1 MAAPALVPV
10 VVGAT
15 GVIRMVGAPIASQL
29 VKKGLVSKATAKQVK
44 NFGKNIPKMSR
55 QMQGKLTK
63 EGARNVARRTPMR
76 GPGGRK
82 LTQLQKQKLMREN
95 MQKGKNAP
103 TSSTAKSKID
113 KVSNAASGIEKGARV
128 KKSVDKAMK
137 KKSDEKA
144 LQAKEKATQRSIAE
158 RIAQKKQA
166 ESAGKRNLPSKTR
179 PVPARGTS
187 GRPTKTPA
195 NASGRNLSTSTNK
208 SVAPRPR
215 PRPDMKTV
223 GSSKVPARGT
233 SGRPAATPANAS
245 GLRSLAAKQTVKPQI
260 AVAGLDTK
268 KPSKK
273 KNDPV
278 GSGQTPATGY
288 VESKRKPK
296 PKPKA
301 KDSGRDT
308 DLFDTPAGVT
318 SGKKSS
324 KFKDEGGKYKQYEF
338 AKKFDSSDPLYQS
351 GHMTQKGYDSEDME
365 AAKKGGQIKKLTK
378 TKKVVKKKAAPKKS
392 TFKKRKNFSGRGA
405 GAALRGF

>member
-195 NASGRNLSTSTNK
+195 NASGRNLSTSINK
-208 SVAPRPR
+208 PLAPRPR

-223 GSSKVPARGT
+223 GSSKVPARGR

-245 GLRSLAAKQTVKPQI
+245 GLRSLAAKQTVKPQ
-260 AVAGLDTK
+260 VALAGTDTK
-268 KPSKK
+268 TSSKK
-273 KNDPV
+273 KPV

-288 VESKRKPK
+288 VESTR
-296 PKPKA
+296 KPKA

-338 AKKFDSSDPLYQS
+338 AKKFDSSDPRYQS

>member
-1 MAAPALVPV
+1 MAALGLVPV

-55 QMQGKLTK
+55 KMQGELTK
-63 EGARNVARRTPMR
+63 QGARNVPRRTPMR

-82 LTQLQKQKLMREN
+82 LTQLEKQKLMREN
-95 MQKGKNAP
+95 IQRGKNEP
-103 TSSTAKSKID
+103 TSSTFKSKVD
-113 KVSNAASGIEKGARV
+113 KASNAASGIEKGAGV
-128 KKSVDKAMK
+128 KKSVDKAVK

-158 RIAQKKQA
+158 RIAQRKQA
-166 ESAGKRNLPSKTR
+166 ESTGKRNLPSKTR

-187 GRPTKTPA
+187 GRP
-195 NASGRNLSTSTNK
+195 NK
-208 SVAPRPR
+208 
-215 PRPDMKTV
+215 
-223 GSSKVPARGT
+223 
-233 SGRPAATPANAS
+233 TPANAS
-245 GLRSLAAKQTVKPQI
+245 GLRSLAAKQKMKPQI
-260 AVAGLDTK
+260 TVAGLDTK

-278 GSGQTPATGY
+278 SSGQTPATGY

-296 PKPKA
+296 RKPKPKA
-301 KDSGRDT
+301 KDAGRDS

-324 KFKDEGGKYKQYEF
+324 KFKDEGGKYKQYEW
-338 AKKFDSSDPLYQS
+338 AKKLDPSDPRFQS
-351 GHMTQKGYDSEDME
+351 GYMTQKGYDSEDME

-378 TKKVVKKKAAPKKS
+378 TKKVVKKKPASKKG
-392 TFKKRKNFSGRGA
+392 FSGRGA

>member
-1 MAAPALVPV
+1 MVAPALVPV

-95 MQKGKNAP
+95 IQKGENAP

-113 KVSNAASGIEKGARV
+113 KVSNAASGTEKGARV

-158 RIAQKKQA
+158 RIAQRKQA
-166 ESAGKRNLPSKTR
+166 ASAGKRNIPSKTK

-215 PRPDMKTV
+215 PKPNMKTV
-223 GSSKVPARGT
+223 GSGK
-233 SGRPAATPANAS
+233 ATPPNAS

-296 PKPKA
+296 RNPVG
-301 KDSGRDT
+301 SGQ
-308 DLFDTPAGVT
+308 TPA
-318 SGKKSS
+318 SGYVESKPSKTSS
-324 KFKDEGGKYKQYEF
+324 KFDDEGGKYKQYEW
-338 AKKFDSSDPLYQS
+338 AKKLDPSDPRFQS
-351 GHMTQKGYDSEDME
+351 GYMTQKGYDSEDME

-392 TFKKRKNFSGRGA
+392 TAKKRKNFSGRGA